1 MTPWIMNHAFIHV
14 TAENKSNT
22 IQSQSKVYSQE
33 NFARACLQ
41 DKWLLKFPVFFKPM
55 PDNCE

>member
-1 MTPWIMNHAFIHV
+1 MNHAFIHV